1 MSTLADR
8 IREQRKVEVKIG
20 GITLFATV
28 SDDSDIIKYMR
39 EGTDDQE
46 VIKAHV
52 YGWAGVKESDL
63 IEGGSDDVVEF
74 DREVFELSI
83 KNKVDWWSPSIEEI
97 FTKPWK
103 RLERKLELKKK

>member
-1 MSTLADR
+1 MGTLADR

-20 GITLFATV
+20 DITLFATV

-46 VIKAHV
+46 VIKSHV
-52 YGWAGVKESDL
+52 YGWSGVKERDL
-63 IEGGSDDVVEF
+63 IDGGSDDIVAF
-74 DREVFELSI
+74 DKEVFDLSI
-83 KNKVDWWSPSIEEI
+83 KNKIDWWAPSIEEI

-103 RLERKLELKKK
+103 RLENKLELKKK